1 MSNKK
6 FDDSLAA
13 TVSKDIPTESSTS
26 PMGCTFSQVDFIT
39 GDFNL
44 LANRQFTTDMGGTV
58 YGGIA
63 LEVLEDVVCET
74 NRHLAERIT
83 YNILSST
90 PGTDVFN
97 VIVHRDVNANLD
109 CMIFISSF

>member
-1 MSNKK
+1 M
-6 FDDSLAA
+6 
-13 TVSKDIPTESSTS
+13 
-26 PMGCTFSQVDFIT
+26 
-39 GDFNL
+39 
-44 LANRQFTTDMGGTV
+44 

-74 NRHLAERIT
+74 NYHLAERIT
-83 YNILSST
+83 YNILSS
-90 PGTDVFN
+90 DVFN